1 MRARA
6 PRPIPGDGEG
16 DLWGSSESGAGGGVG
31 VQSERGGGGPRSP
44 SANSGWARAG
54 TRAATGFIRTRRAAR
69 ALVASLSGGANRSAV
84 PAADMLRRA
93 LLRLALALAVL
104 ARAGA
109 APEEEDHVLVLNK
122 GNFEEAL
129 AAHKYLLV
137 EFCECPR
144 ARRPAGRGRGRSW
157 WLAARGGGERAGPPS
172 PPPSLPAS
180 LRLARA
186 GSAGPLALWTPT
198 PSPSGGSAWT
208 EAAPDPRPWA
218 PVPWG
223 LAPAPAGRGPRARPA
238 CVSDTHLHGRIPLLF

>member
-1 MRARA
+1 MRASPGQSEAADPGAPQVAAIPDPEKVVGESHQSRVEGEKVLRQEPMRGRGRVRARA

-16 DLWGSSESGAGGGVG
+16 ALRSSSESGAGEGVG
-31 VQSERGGGGPRSP
+31 VQSERGRGGPRSP
-44 SANSGWARAG
+44 SANRGWARAG
-54 TRAATGFIRTRRAAR
+54 TRAATGLIRTRRAAR

-137 EFCECPR
+137 EFCECLR
-144 ARRPAGRGRGRSW
+144 ACRPAGWGRGRGAGGSQGGW
-157 WLAARGGGERAGPPS
+157 GGG
-172 PPPSLPAS
+172 
-180 LRLARA
+180 
-186 GSAGPLALWTPT
+186 
-198 PSPSGGSAWT
+198 
-208 EAAPDPRPWA
+208 
-218 PVPWG
+218 
-223 LAPAPAGRGPRARPA
+223 
-238 CVSDTHLHGRIPLLF
+238 